1 MSVFRPAALA
11 LALATAL
18 SAGAYAP
25 AAQAANAPAVD
36 IGYDS
41 FTLPNGLRVIVHT
54 DRKAPIVAVNIWYH
68 VGSKDEPS
76 GRSGFAHLFEHLMF
90 NGSEN
95 HPGEFFAP
103 FKQVGVTDQ
112 NGTTNTD
119 RTNYFQ
125 NVPTTALDMALWME
139 SDRMG
144 HLLGAVDQK
153 TLDEQRGVVQ
163 NEKRQGMN
171 QPYGQLREIVSH
183 TMYPAGHP
191 YHHTTI
197 GSLNDLNAAALEDVK
212 TWFKTWYGP
221 NNAVL
226 VLAGDIDVA
235 TAREKVA
242 KYFGDI
248 PASPTMAQPKVD
260 VAVLKTNGR
269 TELEDKVPQV
279 MVRRMW
285 NVPQVGTRDTDML
298 DLFSD
303 VLGGS
308 ASSRLD
314 KRLVHQEKL
323 VDSVGTGNWASQL
336 GGNFFVSAMVK
347 QGVDPARVEAII
359 DEELNKLIAEGPTA
373 EELARAKTSYE
384 SNFIRGIERIGGFG
398 GKADVLASCAIYENN
413 PGCFRDS
420 LKAVAA
426 ATPAQVREAA
436 STWLTKPSHVFT
448 VKPGARKELAEDPA
462 GTPAPFTLPKVDAK
476 YKTTASTVDRS
487 KGVPVT
493 ASFPDLKF
501 PTLQRATLS
510 NGTTVILA
518 ERHDIPVVQM
528 DYQFAGGYSADPA
541 GKPGI
546 ANFTA
551 GLLDEG
557 AGERDA
563 LSFKSRSEEL
573 GARIGAGAWLDSNGA
588 TLSALKKNLA
598 PSVALFADMLR
609 KPRFDQSEIDRVKGQ
624 WIAGIKQEKVQP
636 SGVAMR
642 VLPALMFGAGHPY
655 GNPLSGTGTEA
666 AISALTRDDLV
677 GFHQRMMQPKGATLI
692 VVGDT
697 TLKELVP
704 VLESSFGDWKVAAAG
719 GAPAIPAVANITKPR
734 VFLIDQPGAVQANIF
749 AAELVPSSKDP
760 GAIAFDMANQ
770 VFGGDFTARLNM
782 NLREDKHW
790 SYGARSGAAGAVGQR
805 MWRASAPVQID
816 KTAESVAEIKREMAE
831 FFGGPRGTTAE
842 ELVRQQ
848 KGITLS
854 LPGAYETAGTVM
866 ATIGSNV
873 LYGRPDDY
881 VFKRKAAIEAI
892 TPAEVDAAAKTLDP
906 NAITWVVVGDLK
918 KTEAPIRALN
928 LGEVVILDADG
939 KPVPATK

>member
-183 TMYPAGHP
+183 TMYPDSHP

-359 DEELNKLIAEGPTA
+359 DEELNKLIADGPTPRNW
-373 EELARAKTSYE
+373 RAPRPATNRTS
-384 SNFIRGIERIGGFG
+384 S
-398 GKADVLASCAIYENN
+398 
-413 PGCFRDS
+413 
-420 LKAVAA
+420 
-426 ATPAQVREAA
+426 AA
-436 STWLTKPSHVFT
+436 SSASAASA
-448 VKPGARKELAEDPA
+448 AR
-462 GTPAPFTLPKVDAK
+462 
-476 YKTTASTVDRS
+476 
-487 KGVPVT
+487 
-493 ASFPDLKF
+493 
-501 PTLQRATLS
+501 PTCW
-510 NGTTVILA
+510 
-518 ERHDIPVVQM
+518 P
-528 DYQFAGGYSADPA
+528 P
-541 GKPGI
+541 
-546 ANFTA
+546 
-551 GLLDEG
+551 
-557 AGERDA
+557 
-563 LSFKSRSEEL
+563 
-573 GARIGAGAWLDSNGA
+573 
-588 TLSALKKNLA
+588 
-598 PSVALFADMLR
+598 
-609 KPRFDQSEIDRVKGQ
+609 
-624 WIAGIKQEKVQP
+624 
-636 SGVAMR
+636 
-642 VLPALMFGAGHPY
+642 
-655 GNPLSGTGTEA
+655 
-666 AISALTRDDLV
+666 
-677 GFHQRMMQPKGATLI
+677 
-692 VVGDT
+692 
-697 TLKELVP
+697 
-704 VLESSFGDWKVAAAG
+704 
-719 GAPAIPAVANITKPR
+719 
-734 VFLIDQPGAVQANIF
+734 
-749 AAELVPSSKDP
+749 
-760 GAIAFDMANQ
+760 
-770 VFGGDFTARLNM
+770 
-782 NLREDKHW
+782 
-790 SYGARSGAAGAVGQR
+790 ARSTRTTRA
-805 MWRASAPVQID
+805 ASA
-816 KTAESVAEIKREMAE
+816 
-831 FFGGPRGTTAE
+831 
-842 ELVRQQ
+842 
-848 KGITLS
+848 
-854 LPGAYETAGTVM
+854 
-866 ATIGSNV
+866 
-873 LYGRPDDY
+873 
-881 VFKRKAAIEAI
+881 
-892 TPAEVDAAAKTLDP
+892 
-906 NAITWVVVGDLK
+906 
-918 KTEAPIRALN
+918 IR
-928 LGEVVILDADG
+928 
-939 KPVPATK
+939 